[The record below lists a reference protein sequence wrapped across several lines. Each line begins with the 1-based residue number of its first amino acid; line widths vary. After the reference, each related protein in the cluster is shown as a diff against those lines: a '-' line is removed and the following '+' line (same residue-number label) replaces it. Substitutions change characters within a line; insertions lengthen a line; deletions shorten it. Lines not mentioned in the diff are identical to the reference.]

1 MDYVSREWIDAG
13 AHLLEEFDKR
23 YPVKAAFWL
32 KEADD
37 PFWYLYI
44 ASDHVND
51 TNLKDAYGEVLD
63 AAKAMHDPNLD
74 PFRVK
79 LQVRPEWVQ
88 AAMDI
93 QGRFPVKTGT
103 RFHGGT
109 FGGYSVDE
117 VYIYPTPIMSVPPA
131 QP

>member
-1 MDYVSREWIDAG
+1 IDYVRREWIDSG
-13 AHLLEEFDKR
+13 ARFIEEFDKR

-51 TNLKDAYGEVLD
+51 TNLKGAYGEVLKGATALQD
-63 AAKAMHDPNLD
+63 TNLD

-79 LQVRPEWVQ
+79 LQVKPEWVQ

-117 VYIYPTPIMSVPPA
+117 VYIYPTPSAAVPPA
-131 QP
+131 RP